1 MNDKQAS
8 LFLKRTSE
16 KEIKPRILK
25 LRTPLKTILFAGLL
39 SLAGC
44 ADNNEQKTGTP
55 ETTQEQV
62 PAVPTTEPTAA
73 TTTTVPTTVQA
84 TEPTA
89 VTEKAETTIKKG
101 SLKFGK
107 YGCTSSVYTSNGYE
121 YHGRGF
127 ITLSESGDYSYE
139 GFKEPSKG
147 KYTVDDK
154 GNLHFKGGYL
164 DAGEASKI
172 DRPDKFF
179 LVFPTIPDNRW
190 TMGLVED

>member
-1 MNDKQAS
+1 M
-8 LFLKRTSE
+8 
-16 KEIKPRILK
+16 
-25 LRTPLKTILFAGLL
+25 KTILFAGLL
-39 SLAGC
+39 VLAGC
-44 ADNNEQKTGTP
+44 ADNNNDPKTGTT
-55 ETTQEQV
+55 EATVEQV
-62 PAVPTTEPTAA
+62 PAQTNTQTTEPTTIAA
-73 TTTTVPTTVQA
+73 TAETKAPVTAPATVA
-84 TEPTA
+84 
-89 VTEKAETTIKKG
+89 EKAETTIKKG

-121 YHGRGF
+121 YQGRGF

-147 KYTVDDK
+147 KYTVDEK

-164 DAGEASKI
+164 DAGEATKI

-190 TMGLVED
+190 TMGLIED